1 MRAKDG
7 ISVRDVCN
15 ADICIATDPKKRH
28 LLRVDQPA
36 NPNSVVLFATP
47 GNWSSL
53 HQTWRDESEVPAP

>member
-47 GNWSSL
+47 GN
-53 HQTWRDESEVPAP
+53 